1 MARVKADAKK
11 LAGQSRAETVAKAK
25 MDEKFNPSKET
36 RVIGTT
42 AGGKTKAGGGEPKKK
57 RRVRAGTKALREI
70 REQQSSVKTLITK
83 AAMSRIVREIIAES
97 TTNFSHLRV
106 TPGALD
112 ALQQAVESFGVDMF
126 ELANL
131 GAIHAKRVTVMPP
144 DIDHTKTMYNRFT
157 PFKFKTKYDEER
169 TTIAE
174 YRAKVKEANRI
185 VNEMRAKRKAE
196 KLASAA
202 AEAAAEANATTTA
215 AAAPPPAN
223 ESQLPPA
230 AAADANAVEPKK
242 TNARKTKKTD
252 APATAESAD
261 NEAEKPAAKKPR
273 KPAAKKTPT
282 APAKEAVAEASQA
295 DGEAAAGDGADL
307 AI

>member
-25 MDEKFNPSKET
+25 MDEKFNPSKEP

-42 AGGKTKAGGGEPKKK
+42 SAKAGGKTKAGEAKKK
-57 RRVRAGTKALREI
+57 RRVRSGTKALREI

-97 TTNFSHLRV
+97 TTNFSRLRV

-112 ALQQAVESFGVDMF
+112 ALQQSVESFGVEMF

-202 AEAAAEANATTTA
+202 AEAAAEANATTST

-223 ESQLPPA
+223 ESQLPPV
-230 AAADANAVEPKK
+230 AADANVAEPKK

-261 NEAEKPAAKKPR
+261 NEAEKPAAKKAR
-273 KPAAKKTPT
+273 KPAAKKTP
-282 APAKEAVAEASQA
+282 AAAKEAVAEASQA